1 MALELK
7 DYWMGRDKL
16 YPEALTPDIEA
27 AASALLE
34 RVNSLLVVFGEER
47 TVNSGWRPPQVNAST
62 PNAALKSKH
71 MTGHAIDLADPDGDL
86 DDWCSENDGSR
97 LIQYG
102 LYMEHPAAT
111 KGWCHLQNLPPK
123 SGKRVFYP

>member
-1 MALELK
+1 MISLA
-7 DYWMGRDKL
+7 DYWMGRDEK
-16 YPEALTPDIEA
+16 YPAALNAGIEA
-27 AASALLE
+27 NAIDLLA
-34 RVNSLLVVFGEER
+34 RVNSLLAVFGEYR
-47 TVNSGWRPPQVNAST
+47 TVNSGWRPPEVNAGT
-62 PNAALKSKH
+62 PNAALRSKH
-71 MTGHAIDLADPDGDL
+71 MTGNAIDLSDPDGDL
-86 DDWCSENDGSR
+86 DEWCSENDGSR

>member
-1 MALELK
+1 MISLA
-7 DYWMGRDKL
+7 DYWMGRDKR
-16 YPEALTPDIEA
+16 YPASWNEDIEA
-27 AASALLE
+27 HAVDLLS
-34 RVNSLLVVFGEER
+34 RVNSLLAVFGEDR
-47 TVNSGWRPPQVNAST
+47 AVNSGWRPPEVNSAT

-71 MTGHAIDLADPDGDL
+71 MTGNAVDLADPEGDL

-102 LYMEHPAAT
+102 LWMEHPAAT

>member
-1 MALELK
+1 VTLA
-7 DYWMGRDKL
+7 DYWMGRDKK
-16 YPEALTPDIEA
+16 YPASWNEDIETHA
-27 AASALLE
+27 IDLLE
-34 RVNSLLVVFGEER
+34 RVNSLLAVFGEDR
-47 TVNSGWRPPQVNAST
+47 AVNSGWRPPEVNSAT

-71 MTGHAIDLADPDGDL
+71 MTGNAVDLADPEGDL

>member
-1 MALELK
+1 MITLT
-7 DYWMGRDKL
+7 DYWMGRDKA
-16 YPEALTPDIEA
+16 YPNAWSTEIEGNALD
-27 AASALLE
+27 LLE
-34 RVNSLLVVFGEER
+34 RVNKLLAVFGEDR
-47 TVNSGWRPPQVNAST
+47 AVNSGWRPPEVNSAT

-71 MTGHAIDLADPDGDL
+71 MTGNAIDLADPEGDL

-102 LYMEHPAAT
+102 LWMEHPSAT

-123 SGKRVFYP
+123 SGKRVFFP